1 MKKITIAISLFVLAA
16 GLVIAAPVLK
26 VVTPNGGEV
35 LTLGEPFQITW
46 TATGV
51 TQKIKLVLIKSGGAL
66 VGIIDSNLDAKSCI
80 YNWPAGQ
87 HKSGMAAAGDN
98 YKIRI
103 CTMDNTLEDLSD
115 RAFTLGG
122 QAASPSL
129 KVTFPVGGET
139 FTWGSLQPF
148 QWSAPGSSGSVKV
161 TLMRNGSPAY
171 ELSPSVSVAAGA
183 VGWTIGD
190 APGWSCDSRCGAGY
204 KLRVEALDGSA
215 SAESPGTFT
224 IAAAPPSGGGEPDFE
239 LNPLDRYFV
248 WKIDPQHGGKVL
260 TIEIYINWYNHG
272 ADYQGPLKVHYMY
285 LDALQGSKI
294 SKDAVL
300 EIPSVSIAHNKGRKD
315 HLCTVEK
322 IPDGVSS
329 ITFAVMLD
337 PDNQVKET
345 DEKNNYRDLNVE
357 LSHQPDLAIE
367 DVRYSTTEFHN
378 YDPVDVYFTVRNKG
392 IEQARQFNV
401 RVTGDDEKGNILAYK
416 NSMTIP
422 LLGGCND
429 ASGPPSHLPRPF
441 PDPIHRRD
449 ATQRPLRDP
458 RRLRQPGQRSQRNEQ
473 QELDPILPAAHCR
486 PVFCE
491 YAINADASMAG
502 TYDAALRILGRQQ
515 GRCGRGWRLC
525 LYLYRKSWFS

>member
-1 MKKITIAISLFVLAA
+1 MKKLL
-16 GLVIAAPVLK
+16 LIAAVAA
-26 VVTPNGGEV
+26 
-35 LTLGEPFQITW
+35 LTLNVALWGQSIIVTSPARGNEWCLGSTHTITW
-46 TATGV
+46 TKSGAMPATVAVRLRRVGAPETELAV
-51 TQKIKLVLIKSGGAL
+51 VNITDSTANDGSLSWTIPASVPAGDYFMRVRTSSPDVIGDSPNFKIK
-66 VGIIDSNLDAKSCI
+66 SC
-80 YNWPAGQ
+80 
-87 HKSGMAAAGDN
+87 
-98 YKIRI
+98 
-103 CTMDNTLEDLSD
+103 
-115 RAFTLGG
+115 
-122 QAASPSL
+122 
-129 KVTFPVGGET
+129 
-139 FTWGSLQPF
+139 
-148 QWSAPGSSGSVKV
+148 
-161 TLMRNGSPAY
+161 
-171 ELSPSVSVAAGA
+171 
-183 VGWTIGD
+183 
-190 APGWSCDSRCGAGY
+190 
-204 KLRVEALDGSA
+204 
-215 SAESPGTFT
+215 
-224 IAAAPPSGGGEPDFE
+224 PPGGEPDFE
-239 LNPLDRYFV
+239 LNLLDRYFV
-248 WKIDPQHGGKVL
+248 WKIDPQHGGKAL

-357 LSHQPDLAIE
+357 LSRQPDLAIE

-429 ASGPPSHLPRPF
+429 ASGPPSYLPVHFRIQFTGEMPHSALF
-441 PDPIHRRD
+441 VIHVD
-449 ATQRPLRDP
+449 YDNQV
-458 RRLRQPGQRSQRNEQ
+458 NEANEMNNKSWTRYYLLPTADLSFSSTRVW
-473 QELDPILPAAHCR
+473 QESMTLHTEFSVGNKGD
-486 PVFCE
+486 
-491 YAINADASMAG
+491 ADADGVYVYIFIESHGSREMRKMIDMGKIPKGIHSSSKTDIQITWPSGKYLAQFIIAG
-502 TYDAALRILGRQQ
+502 CCKPGEVSNDKRYHDKNPADNTAEI
-515 GRCGRGWRLC
+515 W
-525 LYLYRKSWFS
+525 SESE